1 MRLPEKKKLAIRTK
15 ILDAA
20 SVYSEELA
28 GKVFLYVVGDKHFEV
43 AFPVDRFK
51 HLTGTKSS
59 LSAKDFY
66 KKAKKAT
73 LTTDQIFFDKN
84 HPYNNAKK
92 KLGYLELLPAITSEL
107 VCVVKNLKTP
117 TITYKL
123 GVTNLSFTIGLI
135 QSSDDTS
142 RFIPMT
148 LRINDKAIENSTD
161 AEFVDF
167 ILGKSAEEDAYT
179 ELRYKDPEK
188 VIPVELRELLSKE
201 LQEQIL
207 HCQD

>member
-73 LTTDQIFFDKN
+73 LTTDQKRNLDIWNCF
-84 HPYNNAKK
+84 
-92 KLGYLELLPAITSEL
+92 LPL
-107 VCVVKNLKTP
+107 HRN
-117 TITYKL
+117 
-123 GVTNLSFTIGLI
+123 
-135 QSSDDTS
+135 SSAS
-142 RFIPMT
+142 
-148 LRINDKAIENSTD
+148 
-161 AEFVDF
+161 
-167 ILGKSAEEDAYT
+167 
-179 ELRYKDPEK
+179 
-188 VIPVELRELLSKE
+188 
-201 LQEQIL
+201 
-207 HCQD
+207 

>member
-73 LTTDQIFFDKN
+73 LTTDQIFLTKITRTTTQKRNLDIWNCF
-84 HPYNNAKK
+84 
-92 KLGYLELLPAITSEL
+92 LPL
-107 VCVVKNLKTP
+107 HRN
-117 TITYKL
+117 
-123 GVTNLSFTIGLI
+123 
-135 QSSDDTS
+135 SSAS
-142 RFIPMT
+142 
-148 LRINDKAIENSTD
+148 
-161 AEFVDF
+161 
-167 ILGKSAEEDAYT
+167 
-179 ELRYKDPEK
+179 
-188 VIPVELRELLSKE
+188 
-201 LQEQIL
+201 
-207 HCQD
+207 